1 MAGAALKLTVS
12 YDGSDFAGS
21 QIQPG
26 QRTVQAELDRALE
39 RLAGAP
45 VSTVFAGRTDAGVH
59 AAGQVVGLR
68 DPRPT
73 MTEREW
79 LLALNA
85 HLPEDVAADAVQR
98 ERDEFHARYDA
109 RWREYRYRIWS
120 GPSQPLAR
128 RFTWQVRGELD
139 AGALDAGASSF
150 LGERDLAAVAGGG
163 EGVPWSD
170 RRETP
175 RGTVRRITMCSVR
188 RIGPWWGESA
198 TGTLV
203 EVRIVAD
210 GFLPR
215 MVRNIVALLVEVG
228 QGKQPV
234 EWIDRVLE
242 TRDRRLGGG
251 TAPPHGLTLWR
262 VGYGIEEPE
271 PDPAQTN

>member
-1 MAGAALKLTVS
+1 VAGAALKLTLS

-39 RLAGAP
+39 RLAGGQ

-59 AAGQVVGLR
+59 AAAQVVSLR

-73 MTEREW
+73 MGERAW

-85 HLPEDVAADAVQR
+85 HLPEDVAAVAIQR
-98 ERDEFHARYDA
+98 ARDGFHARYDA

-120 GPSQPLAR
+120 GPSQPLVR

-139 AGALDAGASSF
+139 AGALDGGARSL

-170 RRETP
+170 RRDAP
-175 RGTVRRITMCSVR
+175 RGTVRRISRCSAR
-188 RIGPWWGESA
+188 RIAPWWGEPDG
-198 TGTLV
+198 GTLV

-234 EWIDRVLE
+234 EWIDRVLA
-242 TRDRRLGGG
+242 TKDRRLGGG

-262 VGYGIEEPE
+262 VGYGTEAPE
-271 PDPAQTN
+271 PDPAQAE

>member
-1 MAGAALKLTVS
+1 MAGAVLKLSLS

-21 QIQPG
+21 QVQPG

-45 VSTVFAGRTDAGVH
+45 VTTVFAGRTDTGVH
-59 AAGQVVGLR
+59 AAGQVVSLL

-73 MTEREW
+73 MAERDW

-85 HLPEDVAADAVQR
+85 HLPEDVAVVAVQR
-98 ERDEFHARYDA
+98 ERDGFHARYDA
-109 RWREYRYRIWS
+109 KWREYRYRIWS
-120 GPSQPLAR
+120 GPSQPLVR

-139 AGALDAGASSF
+139 AGALDAGARVL

-170 RRETP
+170 RREAP
-175 RGTVRRITMCSVR
+175 RGTVRRITRCSAK
-188 RIGPWWGESA
+188 RIEPWWGTA
-198 TGTLV
+198 DAGTLV

-215 MVRNIVALLVEVG
+215 MVRNVVALLVEVG

-234 EWIDRVLE
+234 EWIDRVLA
-242 TRDRRLGGG
+242 TRDRRFGGG

-262 VGYGIEEPE
+262 VGYGTEEPE
-271 PDPAQTN
+271 PDPAHAE

>member
-1 MAGAALKLTVS
+1 MAGATLKLTVS

-21 QIQPG
+21 QVQPG

-45 VSTVFAGRTDAGVH
+45 VTTVFAGRTDTGVH
-59 AAGQVVGLR
+59 AAGQVVSLR

-73 MTEREW
+73 MAEREW

-85 HLPEDVAADAVQR
+85 HLPEDVAVVAVHR
-98 ERDEFHARYDA
+98 ERDDFHARYDA

-120 GPSQPLAR
+120 GPPQPVVR
-128 RFTWQVRGELD
+128 RFTWQLRGELD
-139 AGALDAGASSF
+139 SGALEAGARSF

-170 RRETP
+170 RQGAP
-175 RGTVRRITMCSVR
+175 RGTVRRISRCSAR
-188 RIGPWWGESA
+188 RIEPWWGEPE

-234 EWIDRVLE
+234 EWIDRVLA
-242 TRDRRLGGG
+242 TKDRRLGGG

-262 VGYGIEEPE
+262 VGYGIDEPE

>member
-12 YDGSDFAGS
+12 YDGSDYAGS

-59 AAGQVVGLR
+59 AAGQVVSLR
-68 DPRPT
+68 DARPT
-73 MTEREW
+73 MAEREW

-85 HLPEDVAADAVQR
+85 HLPEDVAAVAVQR
-98 ERDEFHARYDA
+98 EREDFHARFDA

-120 GPSQPLAR
+120 GPPQPLGR
-128 RFTWQVRGELD
+128 RFTWQMRGELD
-139 AGALDAGASSF
+139 AGALVAGARIF

-163 EGVPWSD
+163 EGVPWSERQD
-170 RRETP
+170 AP
-175 RGTVRRITMCSVR
+175 RGTVRRITRCSAR
-188 RIGPWWGESA
+188 RIEPWWGEPG
-198 TGTLV
+198 TGTLF

-234 EWIDRVLE
+234 EWIDLVLAAK
-242 TRDRRLGGG
+242 DRRLGGG
-251 TAPPHGLTLWR
+251 TAPPDGLTLWR
-262 VGYGIEEPE
+262 VGYGIDQPE
-271 PDPAQTN
+271 PDPAQAE

>member
-1 MAGAALKLTVS
+1 VAGAALKLTVS

-59 AAGQVVGLR
+59 AAGQVVNLR

-73 MTEREW
+73 MSEREW

-85 HLPEDVAADAVQR
+85 HLPTDVAAVAVQR
-98 ERDEFHARYDA
+98 ERDGFHARYDA

-120 GPSQPLAR
+120 GPPQPLAR
-128 RFTWQVRGELD
+128 RFTWQVHGEVGP
-139 AGALDAGASSF
+139 GALDAGARRL
-150 LGERDLAAVAGGG
+150 LGERDLAAVTGGG

-170 RRETP
+170 RRDAP
-175 RGTVRRITMCSVR
+175 RGTIRRISRCSAR
-188 RIGPWWGESA
+188 LIEPWWGEPDAGS
-198 TGTLV
+198 LV

-215 MVRNIVALLVEVG
+215 MVRNIIALLVEVG
-228 QGKQPV
+228 QGRQPV
-234 EWIDRVLE
+234 EWIDRVLA
-242 TRDRRLGGG
+242 TKDRRLGGG
-251 TAPPHGLTLWR
+251 TAPPHGLTLWQ
-262 VGYGIEEPE
+262 VGYGTDEPE
-271 PDPAQTN
+271 PDPAQAE